1 MQIKC
6 IIHSLNIHKDL
17 DLKFVHKIKTKYY
30 NLNNLKKNTCLTKK
44 KYINPVKQK

>member
-1 MQIKC
+1 MQIKF

-30 NLNNLKKNTCLTKK
+30 NLNNLKKYLFNKEK
-44 KYINPVKQK
+44 IYKPS